1 MPHTAPLTHSNLK
14 ETELVTVLRENSQ
27 RKHTASVLLP
37 WKYAKPTSKNFFNID
52 YIFLAI
58 PSNMYYAK
66 KLTESILLGLSIK
79 VYIKE
84 NETNLTIYQQT
95 LNTTSWNFTFFLRKT
110 KVVTS
115 ILSRYHKTLTN
126 QRTIYRNKELPT
138 KVTYFLEERRIY
150 SEVLGHDIEAE
161 EVAVDASPSHGKA
174 IQVLMFGSCQ
184 PKQLQ
189 LIFTLTNKKKRL
201 RKKLKLSELH

>member
-1 MPHTAPLTHSNLK
+1 MRKFSEKTHSFCSTPLK
-14 ETELVTVLRENSQ
+14 ICKIHKQ
-27 RKHTASVLLP
+27 
-37 WKYAKPTSKNFFNID
+37 NFFLIVT
-52 YIFLAI
+52 IFFLQFQVT
-58 PSNMYYAK
+58 YYGK

-84 NETNLTIYQQT
+84 NETNVTIYQQMS
-95 LNTTSWNFTFFLRKT
+95 NNTSWNFTCFLRKT
-110 KVVTS
+110 RVVTS

-126 QRTIYRNKELPT
+126 QRTIYCNKELPI

-150 SEVLGHDIEAE
+150 SEVLGHDIKAE

-189 LIFTLTNKKKRL
+189 LIFTLANKKD
-201 RKKLKLSELH
+201 